1 MISQQAKESIERIF
15 FHSART
21 RLPID
26 SGDACEITALDAQQA
41 HCALASHIV
50 VLTISSIA
58 FRFLLVLH
66 FDDDKATRDYYLRDS
81 EERSLSEAL
90 MEVGNLCCGAIN
102 QKMVE
107 FFPDLGMSTPYQL
120 SGACVPHLKEL
131 KPDYLAAFR
140 LSVGANVQLGATL
153 CVCASAPVDFVAHVN
168 EAEESSGEL
177 ELF

>member
-1 MISQQAKESIERIF
+1 MISQQAKDSIERIF

-21 RLPID
+21 RLPVD
-26 SGDACEITALDAQQA
+26 SGDTCEISALDAQQA
-41 HCALASHIV
+41 HSALASHIV

-66 FDDDKATRDYYLRDS
+66 FDDNKPTRDYFLRDS
-81 EERSLSEAL
+81 EERSLAEAL

-107 FFPDLGMSTPYQL
+107 FFPDMGMSTPYHL
-120 SGACVPHLKEL
+120 NGACVPYLTEL

-140 LSVGANVQLGATL
+140 LTVGANVQLGATL
-153 CVCASAPVDFVAHVN
+153 CVCASSPMDFVAYVS
-168 EAEESSGEL
+168 EAEESTGEL